1 MYVLFRKLK
10 DHFVVTHCAATPKIG
25 HVRMRHTFISE
36 KIFTLISQPHVPGSG
51 CLIHIMTRCAS
62 HCCSLFMV
70 LYVPVPGQLAA
81 AQDST

>member
-51 CLIHIMTRCAS
+51 CLIHMMT
-62 HCCSLFMV
+62 
-70 LYVPVPGQLAA
+70 
-81 AQDST
+81 